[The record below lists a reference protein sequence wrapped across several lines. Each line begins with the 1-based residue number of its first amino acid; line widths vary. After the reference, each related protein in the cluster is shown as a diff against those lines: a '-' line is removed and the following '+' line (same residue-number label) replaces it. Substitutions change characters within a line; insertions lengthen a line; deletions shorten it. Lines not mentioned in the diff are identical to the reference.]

1 MRPIE
6 EIKEQTNALVSD
18 FLLIDS
24 QTALTFLDRAE
35 DDSAREEDRAR
46 RFQAA
51 TTAYNT
57 IVKLLPRTT
66 LTREQHES
74 LMKTLTV
81 LRERLDRHLVTYQ
94 KVA

>member
-6 EIKEQTNALVSD
+6 EIKNQTNALLAN

-24 QTALTFLDRAE
+24 QTAMKYLDWAESSWSRA
-35 DDSAREEDRAR
+35 EDRAR

-51 TTAYNT
+51 NKAYDT

-66 LTREQHES
+66 LTQGQHEI
-74 LMKTLTV
+74 LMQTLTV
-81 LRERLDRHLVTYQ
+81 LRVRLNRH
-94 KVA
+94 